1 MFDNKQPGVRAREP
15 PNPAVGSAFMASKK
29 KDPRLADSEGAA
41 IGARLAQLRKER
53 GITQVDLAS
62 ALGVSQ
68 PVISEYESGSIPLRA
83 EQLLVLARLLRVSAD
98 VLLGL
103 KAQPSISSSADSRL
117 ARRLRDAMRLPRRDR
132 DALARTIDAFLDRA
146 S

>member
-1 MFDNKQPGVRAREP
+1 MFSHKRAGLRAREP
-15 PNPAVGSAFMASKK
+15 PFQAVGSASMASRK
-29 KDPRLADSEGAA
+29 KDVRRPDSEGAA
-41 IGARLAQLRKER
+41 IGGRLALLRKER
-53 GITQVDLAS
+53 GITQVELAE

-83 EQLLVLARLLRVSAD
+83 EQLLVLSRLLRVSAD

-103 KAQPSISSSADSRL
+103 RAEAPISSSADSRL

-132 DALARTIDAFLDRA
+132 DALTRTIDAFLQRA
-146 S
+146 P

>member
-1 MFDNKQPGVRAREP
+1 MNSLGRYT
-15 PNPAVGSAFMASKK
+15 SKK
-29 KDPRLADSEGAA
+29 KDSRPADSEGAA
-41 IGARLAQLRKER
+41 IGARLASLRKER
-53 GITQVDLAS
+53 GITQVDLAA

-103 KAQPSISSSADSRL
+103 KTQPAISSSVDSRL

-132 DALARTIDAFLDRA
+132 DALARTIDAFLQRA
-146 S
+146 G